1 MRKGASH
8 RALPERS
15 RRVVGRDQAIGGG
28 LTVVVTH
35 RRDRLGSNARS
46 VRLAFRVRVP
56 GKQEGGS
63 RPPLGHS
70 VCPAGYSKG
79 VRKSGRREH
88 DGSGASRPP
97 GVLLGAS
104 GKGAGRW
111 GDVTPRSAR
120 ACPLPPLL
128 HRSPILGKGDPPPG
142 NTREGRPVP
151 MLRRTRPRI
160 SSCPA
165 GSVRRSAFMSSAP
178 SAGGVHVLNADCPS
192 RTTRTRRCSRFG
204 VHGCT
209 RHLHPR
215 GVAARLDGA
224 RRFAR

>member
-1 MRKGASH
+1 MTLRVGCLAPPLRPAALELAIWTGSSTLLVATGTAHARQRGEVVECPVGSH
-8 RALPERS
+8 QRPVNAA
-15 RRVVGRDQAIGGG
+15 RRVGYAPRMAGRCDALGGC
-28 LTVVVTH
+28 L
-35 RRDRLGSNARS
+35 RS
-46 VRLAFRVRVP
+46 TRSPLRSACVSGPTSRKTGGRESPAFRAFSLP
-56 GKQEGGS
+56 G
-63 RPPLGHS
+63 
-70 VCPAGYSKG
+70 GYSKG

-104 GKGAGRW
+104 GTGAGRW

-160 SSCPA
+160 SSCPPGRCGVARSCRAPLLPA
-165 GSVRRSAFMSSAP
+165 GSMS
-178 SAGGVHVLNADCPS
+178 
-192 RTTRTRRCSRFG
+192 
-204 VHGCT
+204 
-209 RHLHPR
+209 
-215 GVAARLDGA
+215 
-224 RRFAR
+224 